1 MADLTELYKF
11 SDNPDEVSKTW
22 EMGYVF
28 VPGSAAREFIYGR
41 MKSPTVQSRLVELPE
56 NIQFPVIVYLHD
68 AGGISKKINH
78 LMEALQVENFAMVL
92 PDSYARS
99 GRRSDCQ
106 GNVANPK
113 QCEMSPDVYL
123 SRRSEMIQAV
133 TAVRRLP
140 WVDQGNVYLMG
151 SGEGA
156 VAIALWGGEI
166 DASGYILVDWT
177 CTAPVDLPWFDGL
190 RIPRDR
196 PTLVLMP
203 REYRWAEMPGWDG
216 DCSDKAKTYAHFE
229 SLDMDTAKRNVF
241 EVPKGLQAAIGFLRA
256 HKN

>member
-1 MADLTELYKF
+1 LADLMDVYKF

-28 VPGSAAREFIYGR
+28 VPGSASREFIYGR
-41 MKSPTVQSRLVELPE
+41 MMSPTVQSRLVELPE
-56 NIQFPVIVYLHD
+56 NIHFPVIVYLHD
-68 AGGISKKINH
+68 AGGISKKINR
-78 LMEALQVENFAMVL
+78 LMEALAVENFAMVL
-92 PDSYARS
+92 PDSYART

-113 QCEMSPDVYL
+113 KCAMSPDVYL
-123 SRRSEMIQAV
+123 SRRSELFHAAA
-133 TAVRRLP
+133 AVRRLP
-140 WVDQGNVYLMG
+140 WVDRGNVYLMG

-156 VAIALWGGEI
+156 VAVALWGGEI

-190 RIPRDR
+190 RTPRDG

-203 REYRWAEMPGWDG
+203 RDHRWAEMPDWDG
-216 DCSDKAKTYAHFE
+216 DCSDKAMTYTDFE
-229 SLDMDTAKRNVF
+229 ALDMDNAKRNVF
-241 EVPKGLQAAIGFLRA
+241 EVPKGLQATIGFLRA